1 MMYGRVSLVVQFS
14 VKLVSS
20 HDDRSASAI
29 STSPHWTKV
38 IALFAM
44 RVLVFD
50 LLRPGWLEVEIDR
63 LVVPSV
69 MPNPKY
75 ALSAAPARSASVWVL
90 PVSVSLEAGAGFA
103 PVAPAAACT
112 TEFSSSD
119 IPRAA
124 RTAFTQTSEASG
136 IAAGGGP

>member
-20 HDDRSASAI
+20 HGDGSASAI
-29 STSPHWTKV
+29 SPSPHWTKV

-50 LLRPGWLEVEIDR
+50 LLLPGWLEVEIDR
-63 LVVPSV
+63 LVVPSG

-75 ALSAAPARSASVWVL
+75 AVSAGAARRAPAWGAAARSASVWVL
-90 PVSVSLEAGAGFA
+90 PVSVSFEAVAVLA
-103 PVAPAAACT
+103 PVAPIAACT
-112 TEFSSSD
+112 T
-119 IPRAA
+119 
-124 RTAFTQTSEASG
+124 
-136 IAAGGGP
+136 